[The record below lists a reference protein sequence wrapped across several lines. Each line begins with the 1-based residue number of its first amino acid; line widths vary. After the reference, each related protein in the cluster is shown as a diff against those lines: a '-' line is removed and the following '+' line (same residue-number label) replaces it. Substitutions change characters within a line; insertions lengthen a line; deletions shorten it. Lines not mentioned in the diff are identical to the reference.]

1 VRSTVR
7 RDRLKIR
14 LQVEML
20 SDTSPERRP
29 WCSMVLVVLS
39 EAIPHRGTEPL

>member
-1 VRSTVR
+1 MR

-20 SDTSPERRP
+20 SGYRAGTPSVVLDVV
-29 WCSMVLVVLS
+29 VLVVLS
-39 EAIPHRGTEPL
+39 EAIPHRGTRSL